1 MQQAERR
8 RVLSFAQRL
17 EQLHGIPDP
26 VANDEGQRS
35 RAMFRQHGICQLSA
49 VVRPGKRKNLLACVD
64 ALPYLRKCRV
74 VFLKLRKARRGTVR
88 GKIHAGQ
95 PPRMQRCAAPQ
106 GAAGHGAGETPPKG
120 LQLSGGRQARAHKL
134 HFVKNPEGIIVQQGK
149 VQRPAKTAHGI
160 APIERAGKELILR
173 ADQHG
178 LVFGA
183 RIPVLRHIAA
193 HKHMHR
199 RRAGQ
204 QSRRSK
210 AFSPLPGKPGGLLRQ
225 HAHGQAP
232 DQPPGRMNVVA
243 MAFVQPCKK
252 DGGRLAEAGRNFQ
265 HIGPVFGGQT
275 LLIGVRRNAER
286 RRIPVGQ
293 GGHERLL
300 AGMTRAIR
308 ENLQFAIQ

>member
-106 GAAGHGAGETPPKG
+106 GAAGEGAGERPPAEWRSAG
-120 LQLSGGRQARAHKL
+120 
-134 HFVKNPEGIIVQQGK
+134 P
-149 VQRPAKTAHGI
+149 RP
-160 APIERAGKELILR
+160 
-173 ADQHG
+173 
-178 LVFGA
+178 
-183 RIPVLRHIAA
+183 
-193 HKHMHR
+193 
-199 RRAGQ
+199 
-204 QSRRSK
+204 
-210 AFSPLPGKPGGLLRQ
+210 
-225 HAHGQAP
+225 
-232 DQPPGRMNVVA
+232 
-243 MAFVQPCKK
+243 
-252 DGGRLAEAGRNFQ
+252 
-265 HIGPVFGGQT
+265 
-275 LLIGVRRNAER
+275 
-286 RRIPVGQ
+286 
-293 GGHERLL
+293 
-300 AGMTRAIR
+300 
-308 ENLQFAIQ
+308 